1 MKASKTA
8 VFDVRT
14 LLLLDILIMIFMLI
28 SGKPEVTLS
37 SFILAAA
44 VPVITELNLFGNFS
58 FRTGCLKMRCS
69 KSCYLH
75 NLELVDLFDNSNYR
89 TGLLYGA
96 LVYYAILFA
105 GLFVYYQFIFH
116 SAIPVF
122 HSAVFSVIGVF
133 SFIVQRIIPF
143 MLLGTVIQ
151 KQKNISEITTALER
165 MHLPKGIILS
175 IAVMFRYFPS
185 IKDDLF
191 IIIDAMKLKGLY
203 TSKRAA
209 LIHPIRTM
217 EFVLVP
223 MLLKSLKTAEE
234 LSCAALVKGIKNTGH
249 KTSYFDVRLRAADAV
264 FLLAAIT
271 LLTASTN
278 MKLF

>member
-14 LLLLDILIMIFMLI
+14 LLFLDMLIMVFMLI
-28 SGKPEVTLS
+28 SGKLEVTLS
-37 SFILAAA
+37 SFIVAAA
-44 VPVITELNLFGNFS
+44 VPVITG
-58 FRTGCLKMRCS
+58 
-69 KSCYLH
+69 
-75 NLELVDLFDNSNYR
+75 
-89 TGLLYGA
+89 LYGVLLCYA
-96 LVYYAILFA
+96 LLFA
-105 GLFVYYQFIFH
+105 GLFAYYQFIFH
-116 SAIPVF
+116 SAILVL

-234 LSCAALVKGIKNTGH
+234 LSCAALVKGIENTGH
-249 KTSYFDVRLRAADAV
+249 KTSYFDVRLRAADVV
-264 FLLAAIT
+264 FLFTAIT